1 MLKRIITGALLSLTF
16 FGLIFYLPLFYL
28 AIVFSGLS
36 LYGFYEWLKVSQ
48 QSIQSIIFNLLIMI
62 GIMMI
67 LLFYHNHSTV
77 IILAYTS
84 FFAWLMILFDM
95 YFGSIVIKKIFY
107 RYSSIVGLY
116 VIISA
121 WFLLI
126 SLGSTSSVFTI
137 DENKYLLFSMA
148 HSNIHIY
155 ILALVLLISLTDS
168 SGYFIGKFFG
178 KTKLCENISPNKTII
193 GLAGSIMIP
202 VTFFIVLYLNILNKP
217 IMITD
222 ILFMLIC
229 CIYCTV
235 GDLFMSTFKR
245 FYNVKDTG
253 KILPGHGGLLDR
265 LDSYLPTIPIFQI
278 WLFL

>member
-1 MLKRIITGALLSLTF
+1 MLKRIITGTLLGLTF

-28 AIVFSGLS
+28 AIVFSTLS

-48 QSIQSIIFNLLIMI
+48 QSSQSIFFNLLIMI

-67 LLFYHNHSTV
+67 LLFYHNHSIV

-84 FFAWLMILFDM
+84 FVAWFMILFDM
-95 YFGSIVIKKIFY
+95 YFGSIVIKKLFS
-107 RYSSIVGLY
+107 RYSSVIGLY
-116 VIISA
+116 IIISA

-126 SLGSTSSVFTI
+126 SLGSTSSVFTM
-137 DENKYLLFSMA
+137 DENKYLLFSMSN
-148 HSNIHIY
+148 SNIHIY

-193 GLAGSIMIP
+193 GLVGSIMVPLI
-202 VTFFIVLYLNILNKP
+202 FFIVLYLIILNKP
-217 IMITD
+217 IMIAD

-245 FYNVKDTG
+245 FNNVKDTG
-253 KILPGHGGLLDR
+253 KILPGHGGILDR

>member
-1 MLKRIITGALLSLTF
+1 MLKRIITGTLLGLTF

-28 AIVFSGLS
+28 AIVFSTLS

-48 QSIQSIIFNLLIMI
+48 QSSQSIFFNLLIMI

-67 LLFYHNHSTV
+67 LLFYHNHSIV

-84 FFAWLMILFDM
+84 FVAWFMILFDM
-95 YFGSIVIKKIFY
+95 YFGSIVIKKLFS
-107 RYSSIVGLY
+107 RYSSVIGLY
-116 VIISA
+116 IIISA

-126 SLGSTSSVFTI
+126 SLGSTSSVFTM
-137 DENKYLLFSMA
+137 DENKYLLFSMSN
-148 HSNIHIY
+148 SNIHIY

-193 GLAGSIMIP
+193 GLVGSIMVPLI
-202 VTFFIVLYLNILNKP
+202 FFIVLYLIILNKP
-217 IMITD
+217 IMIAD

-245 FYNVKDTG
+245 FNNVKDTG
-253 KILPGHGGLLDR
+253 KILPGHGGMLDR